1 MSLSAE
7 ASRFVQQR
15 TKEIAMPIPVRISA
29 ALLSITL
36 CLAATA
42 EKAAVAQT
50 YKGLKYLPAPLSGTW
65 AVLER
70 DGANRTVPRYL
81 SSLGGGETG
90 TGVIASPAFRISAD
104 KIAFTICGHDGPSGG
119 QGKNFIS
126 LIDVRKGLA
135 LQKTPAPGND
145 AMQERSWDV
154 AKLRGREARIEVHD
168 GDSGGA
174 FAWLGV
180 GGIGAGDALRVD
192 FRNGLPKDWI
202 AKVQP
207 AKERPDVL
215 LGGIPFLRHASQ
227 YTLFPIS
234 GTREIPCGLA
244 AQRLF
249 FLGGTVAT
257 GRPLD
262 VCGFIDLVYRDGAR
276 DSFPLMVGYTLD
288 LAGKML
294 SNSQATHLHES
305 ADPFQHYLVI
315 APRAGVIDKIVLRP
329 APDYAA
335 LPRITAV
342 TFQTHAAS
350 ENLEALP
357 GGKLSAEEEAW
368 IQEHALTASSPDM
381 KRIAAEIRRAHRL
394 E

>member
-1 MSLSAE
+1 
-7 ASRFVQQR
+7 
-15 TKEIAMPIPVRISA
+15 
-29 ALLSITL
+29 
-36 CLAATA
+36 
-42 EKAAVAQT
+42 
-50 YKGLKYLPAPLSGTW
+50 
-65 AVLER
+65 
-70 DGANRTVPRYL
+70 
-81 SSLGGGETG
+81 
-90 TGVIASPAFRISAD
+90 VIASPTFRISAD
-104 KIAFTICGHDGPSGG
+104 KIAFTVCGHDGPSGG
-119 QGKNFIS
+119 QGKNFIA
-126 LIDVRKGLA
+126 LIDARKGLT
-135 LQKTPAPGND
+135 LQKAPAPGND

-154 AKLRGREARIEVHD
+154 AKLRGREVRIEVHD

-180 GGIGAGDALRVD
+180 GMIDAGDPLRVD

-207 AKERPDVL
+207 AKERPEVL
-215 LGGIPFLRHASQ
+215 RDGIPFLRHASH
-227 YTLFPIS
+227 YTLFPVS

-249 FLGGTVAT
+249 FLGGTVAA

-294 SNSQATHLHES
+294 SKSQAIYLHES

-315 APRAGVIDKIVLRP
+315 APCPGVIDKIVLRP

-342 TFQTHAAS
+342 TFQTQAVG

-357 GGKLSAEEEAW
+357 DGKLSAEQEAW
-368 IQEHALTASSPDM
+368 TESHAITASSPDM
-381 KRIAAEIRRAHRL
+381 KRITAEIRRAHRM
-394 E
+394 ESSR